1 VQGNGSSQKF
11 RLIQGH
17 PGQPQL
23 HVEVVQSGAPGLNQE
38 IVVVPEEVISGV
50 IGWVEEL
57 WDDVRLMKVIGIESG
72 GGVRETDVLSPS
84 FDGPEDEGE
93 SEGELFVEL

>member
-1 VQGNGSSQKF
+1 
-11 RLIQGH
+11 
-17 PGQPQL
+17 
-23 HVEVVQSGAPGLNQE
+23 
-38 IVVVPEEVISGV
+38 
-50 IGWVEEL
+50 
-57 WDDVRLMKVIGIESG
+57 MKVVGIESG